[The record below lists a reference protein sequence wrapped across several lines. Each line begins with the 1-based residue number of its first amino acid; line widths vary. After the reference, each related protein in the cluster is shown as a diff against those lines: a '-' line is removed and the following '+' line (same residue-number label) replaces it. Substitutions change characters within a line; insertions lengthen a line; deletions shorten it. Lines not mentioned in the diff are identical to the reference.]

1 MHASDPTSPPAGR
14 PDSARPGS
22 PSSETAGEPPSDVTL
37 SFAHRRLLRELLRGR
52 PPGDDATRACCDV
65 LVGAGLVALEGGHRY
80 VVTAEGEAYLAAHEE
95 AVTRRLPRPKPPTR
109 PALWEV
115 DGCGGWYYR
124 GRVAHHALDLAP
136 EDDED
141 EEEVWARHEERA
153 EATLQLI
160 RYLRGLR
167 AYQSRAARDGAAPA
181 PQSTARRESVD
192 SGTAGSGE
200 PPFADVAP

>member
-95 AVTRRLPRPKPPTR
+95 AVTRRLPRPRPPLR
-109 PALWEV
+109 PERWEV
-115 DGCGGWYYR
+115 DGHGGWYYR
-124 GRVAHHALDLAP
+124 GDYATYAVAI
-136 EDDED
+136 ESGED
-141 EEEVWARHEERA
+141 ETEADVLDRLEEQ
-153 EATLQLI
+153 ATSVLALV
-160 RYLRGLR
+160 RYLRQL
-167 AYQSRAARDGAAPA
+167 AAHQSREARDGAAR
-181 PQSTARRESVD
+181 PQ
-192 SGTAGSGE
+192 GTAVSDGIPAGAGE
-200 PPFADVAP
+200 PSPSEVAP